1 MNWEE
6 RDKLNDAIASMHN
19 ENDVSS
25 LTIDKRRRIK
35 FPRGYLRPF
44 NFYRDFF
51 PYISDSALLT
61 RIVSHLMHRDTLHWL
76 WLKTDIAGDARCMI
90 IKFQLITFAS
100 VLEGIVKYLEPKTP
114 KKDNN
119 MYFRIGLLEEK
130 KLITNAKELKQ
141 LWADRN
147 SIHLHLDK
155 FEKSPVEYTDSNYKL
170 WHKAMKQLIHDL
182 KTNLEVDD

>member
-6 RDKLNDAIASMHN
+6 IEKLNNAIASLHS
-19 ENDVSS
+19 ENDASS
-25 LTIDKRRRIK
+25 LTIDKKRRIK

-51 PYISDSALLT
+51 PYIKDSALLT

-114 KKDNN
+114 KGKDN
-119 MYFRIGLLEEK
+119 MYYRIDQLQGKGL
-130 KLITNAKELKQ
+130 ISNAKELKQ

-170 WHKAMKQLIHDL
+170 WHKAIKQIMFDL
-182 KTNLEVDD
+182 KANI